1 MFKGS
6 HKLKTGKKVSSK
18 GGFSLVEVLVA
29 MFVFS
34 LVGVM
39 LAGSFS
45 GFLKSYVSAKK
56 AQKSSESA
64 LNAINLMAK
73 TIRSSTLYT
82 TPIINSGSQIL
93 MLDNSQGSCVSFRYF
108 NEAIQVAVGT
118 AVASDVTE
126 CTEASFTN
134 FSNLTSVDDVT
145 GVGDVTGLVFSGTA
159 SDLASATPVIGKVQI
174 SMKVQDKASTH
185 LQTTVSLRN

>member
-6 HKLKTGKKVSSK
+6 YKLKAKKKASCKS
-18 GGFSLVEVLVA
+18 GFSLVEVLVA
-29 MFVFS
+29 MFIFS

-73 TIRSSTLYT
+73 TIRSSTLAGVPSSPT
-82 TPIINSGSQIL
+82 IL
-93 MLDNSQGSCVSFRYF
+93 MFDNSQGAQGTCVSFQY
-108 NEAIQVAVGT
+108 AAGKIQVAVGDGIT
-118 AVASDVTE
+118 AANVSECDLATMGSFSDLTPEGAVADL
-126 CTEASFTN
+126 N
-134 FSNLTSVDDVT
+134 FSGEL
-145 GVGDVTGLVFSGTA
+145 
-159 SDLASATPVIGKVQI
+159 SDSTATPPTIGKVQI
-174 SMKVQDKASTH
+174 SMKVQEKVSTH